1 LIDESDDGEIN
12 CLLIDFGSST
22 IRGQSRLPTL
32 NEPWNAIELENS
44 VRSFSFAELVQ
55 TDIFSFG
62 LICLHLLLP
71 IQLLESA
78 GLCLLQRPTQTDH
91 HWTTF
96 LNQVKTA
103 KQVKVGQTLSVRL
116 LNLIEKSDVSIQAK
130 ALLQSIVT
138 STIQPEPGQRTLP
151 WADIFPHIQNYLSH
165 R

>member
-1 LIDESDDGEIN
+1 M
-12 CLLIDFGSST
+12 
-22 IRGQSRLPTL
+22 
-32 NEPWNAIELENS
+32 
-44 VRSFSFAELVQ
+44 
-55 TDIFSFG
+55 
-62 LICLHLLLP
+62 
-71 IQLLESA
+71 
-78 GLCLLQRPTQTDH
+78 DH

>member
-1 LIDESDDGEIN
+1 
-12 CLLIDFGSST
+12 
-22 IRGQSRLPTL
+22 LPTL

-44 VRSFSFAELVQ
+44 VRSFGFEELVQ

-62 LICLHLLLP
+62 LICFHLLLP
-71 IQLLESA
+71 IELLESA
-78 GLCLLQRPTQTDH
+78 DLCLLQQSTQTDH

-96 LNQVKTA
+96 LNQMKTA
-103 KQVKVGQTLSVRL
+103 KHVKVGQTLSVRL
-116 LNLIEKSDVSIQAK
+116 LNLIEKSNVSIQVK

-151 WADIFPHIQNYLSH
+151 WTDILPFIEKYLSY